1 MSYHMPSDD
10 EIVKVITNYN
20 LDTNPFTSSVVSEG
34 ISKLHSDLVTATKI
48 ANLNTDSN
56 YEYIRY
62 LIYFRRYVRIS
73 EENVNS
79 SLRVKL
85 EDYYK
90 LKELHKLL

>member
-1 MSYHMPSDD
+1 MNYHMPSDD

-20 LDTNPFTSSVVSEG
+20 LDTNPFTTSVVSEG

-62 LIYFRRYVRIS
+62 LIHFRRYIRIS
-73 EENVNS
+73 EENINS
-79 SLRVKL
+79 SLRVML
-85 EDYYK
+85 EDHYK

>member
-1 MSYHMPSDD
+1 MNYHMPSDD

-20 LDTNPFTSSVVSEG
+20 LDTNPFTTSVVSEG

-62 LIYFRRYVRIS
+62 LIHFRRYIRIS
-73 EENVNS
+73 EENIDS
-79 SLRVKL
+79 SLRVML
-85 EDYYK
+85 EDHYK

>member
-1 MSYHMPSDD
+1 MKYHMPSDD

-20 LDTNPFTSSVVSEG
+20 LDTNPFTTSVVSEG

-62 LIYFRRYVRIS
+62 LIHFRRYIRIS
-73 EENVNS
+73 EENINS
-79 SLRVKL
+79 SLRVML
-85 EDYYK
+85 EDHYK

>member
-1 MSYHMPSDD
+1 MKYHMPSDD

-20 LDTNPFTSSVVSEG
+20 LDTNPFTTSVVSEG

-62 LIYFRRYVRIS
+62 LIHFRRYVRIS
-73 EENVNS
+73 EENIDS
-79 SLRVKL
+79 SLRVML
-85 EDYYK
+85 EDHYK
-90 LKELHKLL
+90 LKKLHKLL

>member
-1 MSYHMPSDD
+1 MNYYLLSDD
-10 EIVKVITNYN
+10 EIVKVISNYN
-20 LDTNPFTSSVVSEG
+20 LDTKPFTTNIVSEG
-34 ISKLHSDLVTATKI
+34 IIKLHSDLMTATKI
-48 ANLNTDSN
+48 ANLHAESN

-62 LIYFRRYVRIS
+62 LIHFRSYLRIS
-73 EENVNS
+73 DENATS